1 MARFGALVTDFN
13 LLVPGALHRAN
24 GGYLILDAPKLLA
37 GNYGWPSL
45 KRALNA
51 GEIRIETLE
60 QLLSLATT
68 VSLSPEPI
76 QLDVKVVLL
85 GPPALYY
92 TLTDHD
98 EEFAD
103 LFKIAADFDD
113 RVERSPETTLLYA
126 RLICAVS
133 RREKLRPLDRDAVAR
148 VIEQAARMAGDADR
162 LSTNLRGFVD
172 LLQEADQFAA
182 DADKDI
188 IGEAEVQFAIDAQL
202 RRGDRIYRRLQEEIG
217 RKTMRIEASGEQ
229 IGQVNGLSVISL
241 GNLAFGTPS
250 RITAQVRLGR
260 GEVVDIER
268 EVELGG
274 PLHSKGVLILGGFLG
289 GRFGR
294 TRPLSLNASLVFEQ
308 SYGGVDGDSASAAEL
323 FALLS
328 ALAEA
333 PIKQCFAV
341 TGSVDQRGQ
350 IQAIGG
356 VNEKIEGFFD
366 ACQAVGFD
374 GHQGVIIPASNVKNL
389 MLRRDVVAAATE
401 GQFAVFPID
410 SVDQGLELLT
420 GIPAGQP
427 DADGNYPNGSL
438 NQRIAARLDLFAAK
452 TAELARNASALGSR
466 S

>member
-1 MARFGALVTDFN
+1 M
-13 LLVPGALHRAN
+13 
-24 GGYLILDAPKLLA
+24 
-37 GNYGWPSL
+37 
-45 KRALNA
+45 
-51 GEIRIETLE
+51 
-60 QLLSLATT
+60 
-68 VSLSPEPI
+68 
-76 QLDVKVVLL
+76 
-85 GPPALYY
+85 
-92 TLTDHD
+92 
-98 EEFAD
+98 
-103 LFKIAADFDD
+103 
-113 RVERSPETTLLYA
+113 
-126 RLICAVS
+126 
-133 RREKLRPLDRDAVAR
+133 
-148 VIEQAARMAGDADR
+148 
-162 LSTNLRGFVD
+162 
-172 LLQEADQFAA
+172 
-182 DADKDI
+182 
-188 IGEAEVQFAIDAQL
+188 
-202 RRGDRIYRRLQEEIG
+202 
-217 RKTMRIEASGEQ
+217 
-229 IGQVNGLSVISL
+229 
-241 GNLAFGTPS
+241 
-250 RITAQVRLGR
+250 RLGR

-294 TRPLSLNASLVFEQ
+294 TRSLSLNASLVFEQ

-438 NQRIAARLDLFAAK
+438 NQRIAARLDLLAAK
-452 TAELARNASALGSR
+452 TAELARNASALGS
-466 S
+466 SHE